1 MNVILLE
8 SVYKL
13 GDPGDMVKVR
23 PGYGR
28 NYLVPEGLAVPA
40 TRSNQKQ
47 LEAMLEQRARQL
59 SELKADAERLRDLLG
74 DANVKIAVRAG
85 DGRIYGSVSNRD
97 IASLLEEQHDVQ
109 IDRRKIELN
118 EPIKTLGEFQV
129 PYRPHPD
136 VEITLNIEVVA
147 EE

>member
-23 PGYGR
+23 PGYAR

-40 TRSNQKQ
+40 TRANRAE
-47 LEAMLEQRARQL
+47 LDAMLNLRARRL

-74 DANVKIAVRAG
+74 DANVRVAVRAG
-85 DGRIYGSVSNRD
+85 DGRIYGSVGNRD
-97 IASLLEEQHDVQ
+97 IAELLSATYDVE
-109 IDRRKIELN
+109 IDRRKIDLR

-129 PYRPHPD
+129 PYRPHPE
-136 VEITLNIEVVA
+136 VEITLNIEVVS
-147 EE
+147 ED

>member
-23 PGYGR
+23 PGYAR

-40 TRSNQKQ
+40 TRANRAE
-47 LEAMLEQRARQL
+47 LDAMLNLRARRL
-59 SELKADAERLRDLLG
+59 SELKADAERLRELLG

-85 DGRIYGSVSNRD
+85 DGRIYGSVGNRD
-97 IASLLEEQHDVQ
+97 VAQLLESTYDVE
-109 IDRRKIELN
+109 IDRRKIELR

-129 PYRPHPD
+129 PYRPHPE
-136 VEITLNIEVVA
+136 VEITLNIEVVS
-147 EE
+147 ED

>member
-23 PGYGR
+23 PGYAR

-40 TRSNQKQ
+40 TRANRAE
-47 LEAMLEQRARQL
+47 LDAMLNLRARRL
-59 SELKADAERLRDLLG
+59 SELKADAERLSELLG
-74 DANVKIAVRAG
+74 DANVQVAVRAG
-85 DGRIYGSVSNRD
+85 DGRIYGSVGNRD
-97 IASLLEEQHDVQ
+97 IARILEEKYEVE
-109 IDRRKIELN
+109 IDRRKIELR

-129 PYRPHPD
+129 PYRPHPE
-136 VEITLNIEVVA
+136 VEITLNIEVVS
-147 EE
+147 ED

>member
-1 MNVILLE
+1 VNVILLE

-13 GDPGDMVKVR
+13 GNPGDLVKVR

-28 NYLVPEGLAVPA
+28 NYLIPEGLAVPA
-40 TRSNQKQ
+40 TRANQAQ
-47 LEAMLEQRARQL
+47 LEAMLELRARQL
-59 SELKADAERLRDLLG
+59 SELKEDAERLKELLG
-74 DANVKIAVRAG
+74 DASVTIAVRAG

-97 IASLLEEQHDVQ
+97 IATLLEEQHEVQ
-109 IDRRKIELN
+109 VDRRKIELN

>member
-28 NYLVPEGLAVPA
+28 NFLVPEGLAVPA